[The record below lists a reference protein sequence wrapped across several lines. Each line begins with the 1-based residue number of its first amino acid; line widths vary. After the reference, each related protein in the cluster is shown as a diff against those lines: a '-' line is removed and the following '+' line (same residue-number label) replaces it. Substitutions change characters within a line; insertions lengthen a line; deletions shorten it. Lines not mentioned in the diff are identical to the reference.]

1 MKICTTLSDLIPL
14 IVAIVAASVGFGFMI
29 GASFILVFYDA
40 NKNNSIEALNDY
52 NEE

>member
-1 MKICTTLSDLIPL
+1 MKYPELACLLVL
-14 IVAIVAASVGFGFMI
+14 FAISAGGLAISIYRIII
-29 GASFILVFYDA
+29 GA

>member
-1 MKICTTLSDLIPL
+1 MKICTTLSDLL
-14 IVAIVAASVGFGFMI
+14 ILLSIFMAAALFVGAMI